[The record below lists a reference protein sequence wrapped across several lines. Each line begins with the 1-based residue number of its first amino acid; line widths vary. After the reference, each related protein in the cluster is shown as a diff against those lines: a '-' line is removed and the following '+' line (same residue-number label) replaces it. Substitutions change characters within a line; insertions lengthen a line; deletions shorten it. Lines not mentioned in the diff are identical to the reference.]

1 MKSQQVFSA
10 DLQNDVGQEAFCGQI
25 QEKSECTEMLEMSW
39 MWCGKKKKKKR
50 SYIVRTDL

>member
-25 QEKSECTEMLEMSW
+25 QEKSECTEMLEMW
-39 MWCGKKKKKKR
+39 WGKKKKKR